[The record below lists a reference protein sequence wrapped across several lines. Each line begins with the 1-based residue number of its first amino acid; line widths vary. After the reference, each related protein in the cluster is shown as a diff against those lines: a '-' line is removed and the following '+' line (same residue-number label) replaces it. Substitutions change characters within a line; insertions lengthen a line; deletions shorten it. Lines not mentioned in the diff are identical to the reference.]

1 VTLRVSNAARSAL
14 ANQITASIDAGAGAG
29 KLRVYSGSQPAGP
42 DTAIG
47 AQVLL
52 AEFTLAK
59 PSFGAA
65 ATGVITLQSTP
76 RSTTGLA
83 AGTAAWFRA
92 LDSNNVAVVDGTVT
106 VTGGGGEL
114 QLNTLTIS
122 VGVAVDITTG
132 TITMPAT

>member
-1 VTLRVSNAARSAL
+1 MTLRVSNAVRSAL
-14 ANQITASIDAGAGAG
+14 ANQITTALDAGAGAG
-29 KLRVYSGSQPAGP
+29 KIRVYSGSQPAGP

-52 AEFTLAK
+52 AEFTLND

-65 ATGVITLQSTP
+65 ANGVITLQNVP
-76 RSTTGLA
+76 RSTNGLA

-92 LDSNNVAVVDGTVT
+92 LDSNNVAVADGTVT

-114 QLNTLTIS
+114 QLNTVTIS
-122 VGVAVDITTG
+122 VGVALDITIG
-132 TITMPAT
+132 TITMPGT

>member
-1 VTLRVSNAARSAL
+1 MALRVSNAARSSLADAL
-14 ANQITASIDAGAGAG
+14 RLLVDGGAGAG
-29 KLRVYSGSQPAGP
+29 KIRVYSGTQAVGP

-52 AEFTLAK
+52 AEFTLVD

-65 ATGVITLQSTP
+65 VNGVTTLLSVP

-83 AGTAAWFRA
+83 AGTATWFRV
-92 LDSNNVAVVDGTVT
+92 LDSNNVAIVDGAVSTS
-106 VTGGGGEL
+106 GAEMN
-114 QLNTLTIS
+114 LNTTTIS
-122 VGVAVDITTG
+122 VSVAVDLTSG